1 MHYVGF
7 DVSDDWLD
15 VAVLNRSGE
24 LIHEEQLPNEKKAI
38 RKLVRSLVK
47 DHGVDIAQS
56 LFCLE
61 PTGHYSY
68 ALIDVLVA
76 MKVPAWVAHPF
87 HIKQVSSD
95 LRGKSDKLDA
105 VRIASYAY
113 RYKDKARLITEDQ
126 IRFTELKQL
135 IMKREQLVKDRSRVK
150 AQLSHVNKHMQ
161 ASLQRTFDSVD
172 GALKKVLDKQL
183 EKIEQLIERW
193 LGADPHIQQQFDL
206 LCSIPGIGDVVAMN
220 FLAVTDGFLRFSDP
234 KALAC
239 HCGVAPFE
247 HSSGKTIKARSRTSP
262 RSNSTL
268 RPLLKLSAL
277 NASRFDPGLKRYY
290 ERKLA
295 EGKPEQLVLNAIAGK
310 LIDRIYAVLRRGTP
324 YLKTPL
330 APFAG

>member
-15 VAVLNRSGE
+15 VALLNSSGE
-24 LIHEEQLPNEKKAI
+24 LIHEEQLPNEKKAV

-47 DHGVDIAQS
+47 DHGVNITQS

-68 ALIDVLVA
+68 ALIEVLVA
-76 MKVPAWVAHPF
+76 MKVPAWLAHPF

-105 VRIASYAY
+105 IRIASYAY
-113 RYKDKARLITEDQ
+113 RYQDKARLITEDQ

-150 AQLSHVNKHMQ
+150 AQLSHINKHMQ
-161 ASLQRTFDSVD
+161 RSLQKTFDSVD

-183 EKIEQLIERW
+183 QRIEQLIERW
-193 LGADPHIQQQFDL
+193 IGSDPQIQQQYDL

-220 FLAVTDGFLRFSDP
+220 MLAITDGFLSFTDP

-247 HSSGKTIKARSRTSP
+247 HKSGKTIKGRARTSP

-277 NASRFDPGLKRYY
+277 NARQHDPGLKRYY

-295 EGKPEQLVLNAIAGK
+295 QGKPEQLVLNAIAGK
-310 LIDRIYAVLRRGTP
+310 LIDRAFAVLRRGTP
-324 YLKTPL
+324 YVKTPL
-330 APFAG
+330 APLAG